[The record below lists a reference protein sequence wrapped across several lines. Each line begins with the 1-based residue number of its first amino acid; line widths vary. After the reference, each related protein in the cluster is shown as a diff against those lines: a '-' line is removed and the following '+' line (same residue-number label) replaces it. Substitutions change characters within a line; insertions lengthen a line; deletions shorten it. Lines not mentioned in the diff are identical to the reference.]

1 VLEYL
6 VESKIHGVIIGG
18 STGEYYAHTTQE
30 RVELAAQAKDV
41 LNGRL
46 PLIVGTGGI
55 RTEDAVAFASH
66 AKEIKADALL
76 VGTPPYALP
85 TQQEIALHVKAV
97 DAAAGLP
104 IMLYNYPGRMSV
116 SMGEEFFDAVA
127 DVKNIVAIKESSGDM
142 AQLHRLAIQ
151 RPNIQL
157 SCGWDDQAL
166 EFFAW
171 GAKSWVCAGSN
182 FIPREHVALYE
193 ACVIEKNFDKGRK
206 IMAAMMPL
214 MDFLEGGKFVQAIKN
229 GVALNGLKTGGVRK
243 PLYDLDAAEKQ
254 SWRGWSPSS
263 SAPSPR
269 SPEVPEMADL
279 LSKDQYAAIAADL
292 QLRTKAFIDGEFRDA
307 ISGRTFVTTNP
318 ATGKQLA
325 EVAACDVNDV
335 DVAVAAAKRV
345 FEAGTWSKMQPNDRK
360 HVLQKFAQLLE
371 DNAHELA
378 VLEALDS
385 GKPVS
390 ECQTST
396 CRRPSTPSA
405 GTPS

>member
-1 VLEYL
+1 MYLGESTVKFEGIYTPAITPLAADGSIDKAAFAEVLEYL
-6 VESKIHGVIIGG
+6 TESKIHGVIIGG

-30 RVELAAQAKDV
+30 RIELAAQAKDV

-55 RTEDAVAFASH
+55 RTEDAVAFAQH

-116 SMGEEFFDAVA
+116 SMGEEFFDAVD

-243 PLYDLDAAEKQ
+243 PLYDLDDAEKQ
-254 SWRGWSPSS
+254 
-263 SAPSPR
+263 
-269 SPEVPEMADL
+269 EL
-279 LSKDQYAAIAADL
+279 
-292 QLRTKAFIDGEFRDA
+292 
-307 ISGRTFVTTNP
+307 
-318 ATGKQLA
+318 
-325 EVAACDVNDV
+325 
-335 DVAVAAAKRV
+335 KRV
-345 FEAGTWSKMQPNDRK
+345 VTELKATI
-360 HVLQKFAQLLE
+360 AQI
-371 DNAHELA
+371 
-378 VLEALDS
+378 
-385 GKPVS
+385 K
-390 ECQTST
+390 
-396 CRRPSTPSA
+396 
-405 GTPS
+405 

>member
-1 VLEYL
+1 MKFEGIYTPAITPLSVDGSIDKAAFAEVLEYL
-6 VESKIHGVIIGG
+6 VASKIHGVIIGG
-18 STGEYYAHTTQE
+18 STGEYYAHTALE

-104 IMLYNYPGRMSV
+104 IMLYNYPGRMGV
-116 SMGEEFFDAVA
+116 SMGEAFFDAVA
-127 DVKNIVAIKESSGDM
+127 DVNNIVAIKESSGDM
-142 AQLHRLAIQ
+142 AQLHRLATQ

-171 GAKSWVCAGSN
+171 GAQSWVCAGSN

-214 MDFLEGGKFVQAIKN
+214 MDFLEAGKFVQSIKH
-229 GVALNGLKTGGVRK
+229 GCALNGLSTGGVRK
-243 PLYDLDAAEKQ
+243 PLHDLDAAEKQ
-254 SWRGWSPSS
+254 ELERVITELK
-263 SAPSPR
+263 R
-269 SPEVPEMADL
+269 T
-279 LSKDQYAAIAADL
+279 IA
-292 QLRTKAFIDGEFRDA
+292 QI
-307 ISGRTFVTTNP
+307 
-318 ATGKQLA
+318 TGGA
-325 EVAACDVNDV
+325 
-335 DVAVAAAKRV
+335 
-345 FEAGTWSKMQPNDRK
+345 
-360 HVLQKFAQLLE
+360 
-371 DNAHELA
+371 
-378 VLEALDS
+378 
-385 GKPVS
+385 
-390 ECQTST
+390 
-396 CRRPSTPSA
+396 
-405 GTPS
+405 